1 MSGEDAGP
9 GYSAKRGASRLR
21 LRLPAHAITHQG
33 NARVVLCD
41 ISLGGAKVFARA
53 DLPVGRDIV
62 LKWDRFDAFGTIVWE
77 REGLRGVQFDEPV
90 PVPVLIATRD
100 LQDAGGLNRE
110 QVGEWVAE
118 KGWNFGK
125 AVS

>member
-1 MSGEDAGP
+1 
-9 GYSAKRGASRLR
+9 
-21 LRLPAHAITHQG
+21 
-33 NARVVLCD
+33 
-41 ISLGGAKVFARA
+41 
-53 DLPVGRDIV
+53 
-62 LKWDRFDAFGTIVWE
+62 
-77 REGLRGVQFDEPV
+77 
-90 PVPVLIATRD
+90 VPVLIATRD